1 MTTDIIIPDRR
12 DLRRRRIKWAIWFA
26 LIWFVFLALVTS
38 SGATQIHV
46 LFFVAFTLAIY
57 FVPTIVAC
65 HREHHQRFAIFVL
78 NLVLGWTFLG
88 WVGALIWACT
98 AVRS

>member
-26 LIWFVFLALVTS
+26 LIWLAFFVWVAAAAEQT
-38 SGATQIHV
+38 HV
-46 LFFVAFTLAIY
+46 LFFVAISLALY
-57 FVPTIVAC
+57 FVPTIIAWK
-65 HREHHQRFAIFVL
+65 REHHQLLAIFVL
-78 NLVLGWTFLG
+78 NLVFGWTFLG
-88 WVGALIWACT
+88 WIAALIWSCT